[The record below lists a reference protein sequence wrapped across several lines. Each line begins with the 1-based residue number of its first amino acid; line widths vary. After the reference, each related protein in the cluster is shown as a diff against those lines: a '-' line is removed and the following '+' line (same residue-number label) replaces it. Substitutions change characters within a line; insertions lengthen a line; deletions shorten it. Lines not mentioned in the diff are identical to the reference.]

1 MNAAHHFD
9 PAQAEADA
17 NKRLRDA
24 ISRSA
29 GQHRRAISR
38 SFAEA
43 RDHLESTSR
52 HHKALAHS
60 TTQPGAHA

>member
-9 PAQAEADA
+9 PAQAEAEA
-17 NKRLRDA
+17 NKRLRDYIA
-24 ISRSA
+24 RSA
-29 GQHRRAISR
+29 GQHRRAIGHL
-38 SFAEA
+38 FAQA